1 MGGNSTK
8 LTKEEE
14 EDYRKLTFLTEK
26 EISQCYSK
34 FSKLLPEP
42 EQAELKSLETL
53 TINNPKFYVPI
64 PELVEKLQELRQN
77 PFARRMCEVF
87 SRDKSNMFF
96 EDFLDMMSV
105 LSENAPTQVK
115 AEWAFRIFDEDGDG
129 RLDRRDITR
138 VVRRMTLEEDQEGD
152 EEEARTDNEI
162 QEEQLDKVV
171 DLVIKETDINKSES
185 ISLVEFKQMV
195 SKSHDFEDNFRIK
208 L

>member
-1 MGGNSTK
+1 
-8 LTKEEE
+8 
-14 EDYRKLTFLTEK
+14 
-26 EISQCYSK
+26 
-34 FSKLLPEP
+34 
-42 EQAELKSLETL
+42 
-53 TINNPKFYVPI
+53 
-64 PELVEKLQELRQN
+64 
-77 PFARRMCEVF
+77 
-87 SRDKSNMFF
+87 MFF

-105 LSENAPTQVK
+105 LSENAPIQVK